1 MTKNSDRSD
10 RTKAANPMVRADE
23 SGHAKMYNM
32 DMTYDAD
39 VYKNLGADE
48 KEILRRI
55 IEILERRV

>member
-1 MTKNSDRSD
+1 MNKLFELKLT
-10 RTKAANPMVRADE
+10 
-23 SGHAKMYNM
+23 
-32 DMTYDAD
+32 D